1 MSENRRHP
9 IALNAYNKIRR
20 CPISILLGSD
30 YYKINKKR
38 KVAMKRI
45 YIVDDSV
52 KLRKRLCELL
62 SDVDNVQV
70 VGQAG
75 DAGQALDD
83 IRFLKPDT
91 VLLDI
96 RLPGKNGIQLL
107 GEVKAL
113 QSEITVIIMT
123 NYDYPQYRQ
132 QSIRAGADYF
142 FNKTREFENI
152 IDVLK
157 K

>member
-1 MSENRRHP
+1 M
-9 IALNAYNKIRR
+9 
-20 CPISILLGSD
+20 D
-30 YYKINKKR
+30 YYKIKIER
-38 KVAMKRI
+38 KVCMKRI

-52 KLRKRLCELL
+52 KLRKTLCELL

-75 DAGQALDD
+75 DAGEALDD
-83 IRFLKPDT
+83 IRFLKPDA

-107 GEVKAL
+107 GEIKEL
-113 QSEITVIIMT
+113 QPDITVVIMT

-132 QSIRAGADYF
+132 QSIRAGADHF

-152 IDVLK
+152 IEVLK
-157 K
+157 G

>member
-1 MSENRRHP
+1 
-9 IALNAYNKIRR
+9 
-20 CPISILLGSD
+20 
-30 YYKINKKR
+30 
-38 KVAMKRI
+38 MKRV

-62 SDVDNVQV
+62 SDVDNVRV

-75 DAGQALDD
+75 DADEALDD
-83 IRFLKPDT
+83 IRVLKPDT

-107 GEVKAL
+107 GEIKEL
-113 QSEITVIIMT
+113 QPEITVIIMT

-132 QSIRAGADYF
+132 QSILAGADHF

-157 K
+157 E

>member
-1 MSENRRHP
+1 
-9 IALNAYNKIRR
+9 
-20 CPISILLGSD
+20 
-30 YYKINKKR
+30 
-38 KVAMKRI
+38 MKRI

-52 KLRKRLCELL
+52 KLRKTLCELL

-75 DAGQALDD
+75 DAGEALDD
-83 IRFLKPDT
+83 IRFLKPDA

-107 GEVKAL
+107 GEIKEL
-113 QSEITVIIMT
+113 QPDITVVIMT

-132 QSIRAGADYF
+132 QSIRAGADHF

-152 IDVLK
+152 IEVLK
-157 K
+157 G

>member
-1 MSENRRHP
+1 
-9 IALNAYNKIRR
+9 
-20 CPISILLGSD
+20 
-30 YYKINKKR
+30 
-38 KVAMKRI
+38 MKRV

-52 KLRKRLCELL
+52 RLRKRLCELL

-70 VGQAG
+70 IGQAG
-75 DAGQALDD
+75 NADTALDD
-83 IRFLKPDT
+83 IRALKPDT

-107 GEVKAL
+107 GEIKEL
-113 QSEITVIIMT
+113 KPEITVIIMT

-132 QSIRAGADYF
+132 QSIRSGADHF